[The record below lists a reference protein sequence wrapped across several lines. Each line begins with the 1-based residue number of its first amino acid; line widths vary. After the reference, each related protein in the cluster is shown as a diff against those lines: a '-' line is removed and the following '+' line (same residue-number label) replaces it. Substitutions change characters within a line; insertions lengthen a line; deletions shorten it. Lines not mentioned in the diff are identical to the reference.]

1 MRKPPGVTNKIKYMV
16 ANPDSNTWAGVKLGS
31 FKFKFLCRLLN
42 AIKVFGWCWFRR
54 LDKIGVMLFAEVTI
68 GMYA

>member
-1 MRKPPGVTNKIKYMV
+1 MV

-31 FKFKFLCRLLN
+31 FKFKFLCRRLS
-42 AIKVFGWCWFRR
+42 AIKVFGWMSLGS

-68 GMYA
+68 GMCACFESE